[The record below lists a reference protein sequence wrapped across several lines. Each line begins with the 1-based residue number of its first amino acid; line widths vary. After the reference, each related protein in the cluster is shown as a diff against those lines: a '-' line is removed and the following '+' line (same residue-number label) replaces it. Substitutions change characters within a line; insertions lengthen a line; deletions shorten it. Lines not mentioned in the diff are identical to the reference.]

1 MKVFSFCSSGFCI
14 NFVLAYS
21 NYTNFT
27 SKTMSPNARALFQK
41 DTWWDNNIRQISTD
55 MKESA
60 KPVHDNAPIISF
72 VAVCL
77 SP

>member
-1 MKVFSFCSSGFCI
+1 
-14 NFVLAYS
+14 
-21 NYTNFT
+21 
-27 SKTMSPNARALFQK
+27 MSPNARALFQK

-72 VAVCL
+72 VGACL

>member
-1 MKVFSFCSSGFCI
+1 
-14 NFVLAYS
+14 
-21 NYTNFT
+21 
-27 SKTMSPNARALFQK
+27 MSPNARALFQK

-72 VAVCL
+72 VGACL
-77 SP
+77 SPSMRDWMGINLIKTLCESRAAVHVVEALDW